1 LRHIGPPSI
10 VDPQLNRIAKKQLL
24 QTGPS
29 ECLPAFAAE
38 NLLPLLNDFVY
49 QQIELPLFSLLQSV
63 VKLPYKSRDAS
74 GCVIKLLS
82 EFWAAGGWPMFRQ
95 MPSRA
100 RSFV

>member
-1 LRHIGPPSI
+1 LPAPEIPSNLCPRTPLTAVGGGALRHIGPPSI
-10 VDPQLNRIAKKQLL
+10 VDPQLNLIAKKQFL

-63 VKLPYKSRDAS
+63 VKLPYKSRTLPTAS
-74 GCVIKLLS
+74 
-82 EFWAAGGWPMFRQ
+82 
-95 MPSRA
+95 
-100 RSFV
+100 